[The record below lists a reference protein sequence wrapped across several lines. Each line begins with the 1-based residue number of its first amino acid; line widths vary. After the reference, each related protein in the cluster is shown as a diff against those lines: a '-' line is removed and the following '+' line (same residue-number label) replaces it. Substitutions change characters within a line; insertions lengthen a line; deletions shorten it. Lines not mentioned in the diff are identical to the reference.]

1 MVNFVY
7 LKENVFT
14 VLKPNLIQITSSRG
28 YFAHRLIRV
37 IILYDIE
44 NNFRLCAELSRG
56 LNTCLLPHT

>member
-14 VLKPNLIQITSSRG
+14 VLKPKLIQITSSRG
-28 YFAHRLIRV
+28 YFAHRE

-56 LNTCLLPHT
+56 LNTCLLPHI